1 MVVRLVIWSLVDS
14 DATIESLRD
23 YLRDES
29 VPQFETVPG
38 LLFKAW
44 FSDEATDRW
53 GAFYVWE
60 SLEAAE
66 QQPASRAR
74 DSQLGAWASDQSR
87 PLDGR
92 ATFEARLEDM
102 KRRFDGQTVPRPPH
116 WRGFRVVPE
125 RIEYWMDRPHRLHE
139 RRLFTRSGD
148 RWSEGM
154 LYP

>member
-1 MVVRLVIWSLVDS
+1 MVVRLGIWSLVDS

-66 QQPASRAR
+66 QQPPSRAR
-74 DSQLGAWASDQSR
+74 ELIGKDPDIVEVFDLEASVSVASQL
-87 PLDGR
+87 
-92 ATFEARLEDM
+92 ARLGLTY
-102 KRRFDGQTVPRPPH
+102 R
-116 WRGFRVVPE
+116 
-125 RIEYWMDRPHRLHE
+125 
-139 RRLFTRSGD
+139 
-148 RWSEGM
+148 
-154 LYP
+154 